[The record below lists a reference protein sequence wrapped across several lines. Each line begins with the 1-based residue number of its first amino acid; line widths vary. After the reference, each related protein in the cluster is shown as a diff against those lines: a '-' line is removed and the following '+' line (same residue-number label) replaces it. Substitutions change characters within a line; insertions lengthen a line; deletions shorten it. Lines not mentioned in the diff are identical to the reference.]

1 MAPTH
6 NFVAGLAVRNLSSL
20 DSPTSIGLVVFI
32 AVAGAALLGLAV
44 YLTVRHLKR
53 RKYRQVAQMALSP
66 NSTTDFDLSVK
77 KRPIFHVTRISEDQ
91 ELQRQAMIQKSL
103 ASRTSSRAES
113 RNSLLL
119 QESRNSLIP
128 QETHN
133 SLFPQYEEEERE
145 VRSSR
150 SNSAGSLRDEWK
162 EFEANLQRNRS
173 RSLVNHPGLKTSH
186 GRSDS
191 HDSQSSELSV
201 QTPAT
206 AELRSHPIH
215 PSPTSKP
222 DYASFLPVDIQAS
235 HSQHPIYSESQ
246 PRSHRV
252 SSATLPP
259 PRHSIFP
266 PTKGGQHQRRV
277 TLQEQQLR
285 GQAWI

>member
-6 NFVAGLAVRNLSSL
+6 SFVASLATRNLSSL
-20 DSPTSIGLVVFI
+20 DSPKSIGLAVFI
-32 AVAGAALLGLAV
+32 AVAGAALLGLAI

-66 NSTTDFDLSVK
+66 NSTTEFDLSVK
-77 KRPIFHVTRISEDQ
+77 KRPTFHVTRISEDQ

-133 SLFPQYEEEERE
+133 SLFPQYEEDERE
-145 VRSSR
+145 VRTSR

-173 RSLVNHPGLKTSH
+173 RSLVNHPGLKTPH
-186 GRSDS
+186 GRS
-191 HDSQSSELSV
+191 DSQSSELSV

-222 DYASFLPVDIQAS
+222 DCASFLPVDIKAS
-235 HSQHPIYSESQ
+235 HPQHLIYLGSQ

-266 PTKGGQHQRRV
+266 PASGGQQHQRRV

>member
-6 NFVAGLAVRNLSSL
+6 NFVASLATRNLSSF
-20 DSPTSIGLVVFI
+20 DSPKSIGLVVFI
-32 AVAGAALLGLAV
+32 AIAGAALLGLAV
-44 YLTVRHLKR
+44 YLTVRHFKR

-66 NSTTDFDLSVK
+66 NSTTEFDLSVK
-77 KRPIFHVTRISEDQ
+77 KRPTFHVTRISEDQ

-119 QESRNSLIP
+119 QESRNSLIT

-133 SLFPQYEEEERE
+133 SLFPQYEEDERE
-145 VRSSR
+145 VRTSR

-191 HDSQSSELSV
+191 ESSELSV

-206 AELRSHPIH
+206 AELRSHP
-215 PSPTSKP
+215 ST
-222 DYASFLPVDIQAS
+222 
-235 HSQHPIYSESQ
+235 
-246 PRSHRV
+246 R
-252 SSATLPP
+252 P
-259 PRHSIFP
+259 PRANPTVPPSCPSISRP
-266 PTKGGQHQRRV
+266 V
-277 TLQEQQLR
+277 TLSTRSIRGVNLDRTESALPRYHLHVTQCFRQQGGGSSISVGLHCKNNS
-285 GQAWI
+285 

>member
-6 NFVAGLAVRNLSSL
+6 NFVASLATRNLSSL
-20 DSPTSIGLVVFI
+20 DSPKSIGLVVFI
-32 AVAGAALLGLAV
+32 AIAGAALLGLAV
-44 YLTVRHLKR
+44 YLTVRHFKR

-66 NSTTDFDLSVK
+66 NSTTEFDLSVK
-77 KRPIFHVTRISEDQ
+77 KRPTFHVTRISEDQ

-119 QESRNSLIP
+119 QESRNSLIT

-133 SLFPQYEEEERE
+133 SLFPQYEEDERE
-145 VRSSR
+145 VRTSR

-191 HDSQSSELSV
+191 ESSERVSV

-222 DYASFLPVDIQAS
+222 DCASFLPVDIEAS
-235 HSQHPIYSESQ
+235 HPQHPIHSGVNLDRTESAL
-246 PRSHRV
+246 PRYHLHVTRCF
-252 SSATLPP
+252 
-259 PRHSIFP
+259 RQQ
-266 PTKGGQHQRRV
+266 GGQQHQRRV